1 MAWILLRN
9 YRRKILKKRVTLFA
23 PLSVTIANRETY
35 LLFLHMRRESLLKKY
50 IGILVLWVAMAAMAQ
65 ESVPDSL
72 APAGIVFNGVVQDS
86 SFAAGEKLNVEI
98 LESGEALQTTVGT
111 PFSIVLPEDTLWN
124 VCVTNSDTSGAEKEK
139 CYELIYTG
147 TERSFSQAL
156 GEAFVNDSAAPS
168 SADALPRPD
177 SLAAEVAQNDSASKE
192 SSPDST
198 KPAQEDVNVDDLLAG
213 GDNAKVTEL
222 KKVVVQLRRR
232 PKRKPGESVVSAKSI
247 KRMPSLA
254 EADVIK
260 SIQALPGV
268 VASSDFS
275 SKIYVRGG
283 AADQN
288 LFLFDNAVVYSPV
301 HFFGLFSTFLV
312 EGIDDVQFYKSGF
325 PAQYGN
331 RLSSVLKMDGRAGGQ
346 DTVDEWF
353 SKSSIKISTFAAQLH
368 TEGHQGPARWV
379 VAGRTTYIGYMLD
392 LMNALDIIELDLDYE
407 FTDVQGTFMYNFT
420 DDTRMKL
427 SFYVGKDR
435 LSFDPLYMDW
445 GNVAIPLGIYHR
457 FNGDWDYNATLAF
470 SEFYQTMKIGDLM
483 SIEMFLYTFAGKQ
496 WVNYRGVSNHT
507 FTVGYELEFDHER
520 YQEQMSTISVADVQE
535 PFHHVGYLQDAW
547 KFAPDYLLQY
557 GLRFNYQTAAEH
569 FGVEP
574 RASLTINIDD
584 DKTVELYGGYYLQ
597 YLNSIVYTDQETLNE
612 FYYPAT
618 TTTKGKHIEPASSW
632 LFAAEYSQRGIMDDY
647 DATVGVYYK
656 TQSNLNTFVSVL
668 DSNDETTSDDFVLA
682 DGFGTAE
689 GYSFGY
695 ELSLR
700 KDKGWW
706 FGGINW
712 SQSISVMKTDDG
724 TKPYFPSW
732 HQPYALKMDL
742 GINWRGPEDALTRHP
757 TQRDMY
763 VRSSVIMKYS
773 AGMPISEYKGYYMS
787 QDMGHQQYS
796 DEVVVLPGSRNGARQ
811 TDYFRIDVKAI
822 DIGRENKWNFSWT
835 IINLTDH
842 KNMFYTFYDTSKNP
856 PEKTEITQF
865 PFLPIMLSYEYYF

>member
-1 MAWILLRN
+1 MKFQICIIVLLAA
-9 YRRKILKKRVTLFA
+9 I
-23 PLSVTIANRETY
+23 
-35 LLFLHMRRESLLKKY
+35 
-50 IGILVLWVAMAAMAQ
+50 AAMAQ
-65 ESVPDSL
+65 ETASVSL
-72 APAGIVFNGVVQDS
+72 ALDTLAPKGIVFNGVVLDS
-86 SFAAGEKLNVEI
+86 SFAADEKLNVEI

-111 PFSIVLPEDTLWN
+111 PFSVVLPEDTLWN
-124 VCVTNSDTSGAEKEK
+124 VCVTNSDTAGAEKEK
-139 CYELIYTG
+139 CYELKYIG
-147 TERSFSQAL
+147 AERQFSQAL
-156 GEAFVNDSAAPS
+156 GEAFVDDASMDSVAPAGFQNDGSNAVS
-168 SADALPRPD
+168 H
-177 SLAAEVAQNDSASKE
+177 DSASVIAQDGHPGAQRRDPE
-192 SSPDST
+192 QSASDSSDCT
-198 KPAQEDVNVDDLLAG
+198 KEDVNVAALLAE
-213 GDNAKVTEL
+213 GDNSRVTEL

-247 KRMPSLA
+247 KRMPGLA

-353 SKSSIKISTFAAQLH
+353 SKSSIKISTFAAQVH
-368 TEGHQGPARWV
+368 TEGHQGPVRWIY
-379 VAGRTTYIGYMLD
+379 AGRTTYIGYVLDFCNYIGLLD
-392 LMNALDIIELDLDYE
+392 LSLDYE
-407 FTDVQGTFMYNFT
+407 FTDLQGTMMYDFSK
-420 DDTRMKL
+420 DTRFKF
-427 SFYVGKDR
+427 SYYIGKDR
-435 LSFDPLYMDW
+435 LTFDPLYMDW
-445 GNVAIPLGIYHR
+445 GNIAIPFGIYHR

-470 SEFYQTMKIGDLM
+470 SEFYQTMKIGELM
-483 SIEMFLYTFAGKQ
+483 SIEMYLYTFAGKQ
-496 WVNYRGVSNHT
+496 WLNYRGIPNHT
-507 FTVGYELEFDHER
+507 LTLGYELEYDYER
-520 YQEQMSTISVADVQE
+520 YQEAMASISIADIQK
-535 PFHHVGYLQDAW
+535 PFHHVAYVQDAW
-547 KFAPDYLLQY
+547 KLAPDYLLQY

-574 RASLTINIDD
+574 RASLTVNLDD
-584 DKTVELYGGYYLQ
+584 SKTLEFYGGYYLQ

-618 TTTKGKHIEPASSW
+618 TTTKGTHIDPASSW
-632 LFAAEYSQRGIMDDY
+632 LFAAEYSQRGILDDY

-656 TQSNLNTFVSVL
+656 TQNNLNTFVMQL
-668 DSNDETTSDDFVLA
+668 DSNEETTSSDFVMA
-682 DGFGTAE
+682 DYFGTAD
-689 GYSFGY
+689 GYSLGY

-712 SQSISVMKTDDG
+712 SQSISVMRTNDG
-724 TKPYFPSW
+724 TKPYYPSW
-732 HQPYALKMDL
+732 HQPYALKMDM
-742 GINWRGPEDALTRHP
+742 GINWSGGEDALRKHKKKG
-757 TQRDMY
+757 RY
-763 VRSSVIMKYS
+763 FRSSVIMKYS

-787 QDMGHQQYS
+787 QELGHQQYS
-796 DEVVVLPGSRNGARQ
+796 DEVVVLPGSRNAGRQ
-811 TDYFRIDVKAI
+811 SDYFRIDVKAI
-822 DIGRENKWNFSWT
+822 DVGREDSWNFSWT
-835 IINLTDH
+835 IINLTNH
-842 KNMFYTFYDTSKNP
+842 ENMFYTFYDTSKNP

-865 PFLPIMLSYEYYF
+865 PFLPIMLSFEMYF

>member
-1 MAWILLRN
+1 M
-9 YRRKILKKRVTLFA
+9 
-23 PLSVTIANRETY
+23 SQET
-35 LLFLHMRRESLLKKY
+35 
-50 IGILVLWVAMAAMAQ
+50 
-65 ESVPDSL
+65 VPDSL
-72 APAGIVFNGVVQDS
+72 APKGIVFNGIVQDS

-111 PFSIVLPEDTLWN
+111 PFSVVLPEDTLWN
-124 VCVTNSDTSGAEKEK
+124 ICVTNSDTSGAEKEK
-139 CYELIYTG
+139 CYELVYSG
-147 TERSFSQAL
+147 KERSFSQAL
-156 GEAFVNDSAAPS
+156 GEAFVNDSSNNLESGIQKSEPRHCEEQGDETVPNGCNDGSVDS
-168 SADALPRPD
+168 SVQ
-177 SLAAEVAQNDSASKE
+177 VAKNDSAK
-192 SSPDST
+192 DI
-198 KPAQEDVNVDDLLAG
+198 NVDDLLASG
-213 GDNAKVTEL
+213 GDNNKVTEL
-222 KKVVVQLRRR
+222 KKVVVQLRKR

-247 KRMPSLA
+247 KRMPGLA

-260 SIQALPGV
+260 SVQALPGV

-346 DTVDEWF
+346 DSVEEWF
-353 SKSSIKISTFAAQLH
+353 SKSSIKISTFAAQVH
-368 TEGHQGPARWV
+368 TEGHKGPARWV
-379 VAGRTTYIGYMLD
+379 LAGRTTYIGYMLD
-392 LMNALDIIELDLDYE
+392 LMNALDIIDLNLDYE
-407 FTDVQGTFMYNFT
+407 FTDLQGTFMYNVT
-420 DDTRMKL
+420 DDTRLKF

-445 GNVAIPLGIYHR
+445 GNNAIPINITHR
-457 FNGDWDYNATLAF
+457 INGDWEYNATLAF
-470 SEFYQTMKIGDLM
+470 SEFFQTMSISDLM
-483 SIEMFLYTFAGKQ
+483 SIEMYLYTFAGKQ
-496 WVNYRGVSNHT
+496 WLNYRGISNHT
-507 FTVGYELEFDHER
+507 FTFGYELEYDYER
-520 YQEQMSTISVADVQE
+520 YQEQMSTITVADVQK
-535 PFHHVGYLQDAW
+535 PFHHVGYVQDAW

-569 FGVEP
+569 VVVEP
-574 RASLTINIDD
+574 RASLTINMDENQ
-584 DKTVELYGGYYLQ
+584 TVELYGGYYLQ

-618 TTTKGKHIEPASSW
+618 TTTKGRRIKPASSW
-632 LFAAEYSQRGIMDDY
+632 LFAAEYSHRDLFEGY

-656 TQSNLNTFVSVL
+656 TQSNLNTFQAVL
-668 DSNDETTSDDFVLA
+668 DSNEETAADDFVVA

-706 FGGINW
+706 FGGVNW
-712 SQSISVMKTDDG
+712 SQSISVMKTNDG

-742 GINWRGPEDALTRHP
+742 GLNWRGPDDALSRHP
-757 TQRDMY
+757 TQKDMY
-763 VRSSVIMKYS
+763 MRSSVILKYS
-773 AGMPISEYKGYYMS
+773 AGMPISEYKGYYLS
-787 QDMGHQQYS
+787 EELGGQRYS
-796 DEVVVLPGSRNGARQ
+796 DEVVVLPGSRNADRQ
-811 TDYFRIDVKAI
+811 TDYFRVDVKAI
-822 DIGRENKWNFSWT
+822 DVGREGKWSFSWT

-842 KNMFYTFYDTSKNP
+842 ENMFYSFYDTRKNP

-865 PFLPIMLSYEYYF
+865 PFLPIMINYEYYF

>member
-1 MAWILLRN
+1 M
-9 YRRKILKKRVTLFA
+9 
-23 PLSVTIANRETY
+23 
-35 LLFLHMRRESLLKKY
+35 
-50 IGILVLWVAMAAMAQ
+50 
-65 ESVPDSL
+65 
-72 APAGIVFNGVVQDS
+72 
-86 SFAAGEKLNVEI
+86 EI

-111 PFSIVLPEDTLWN
+111 PFSVVLPEDTLWN
-124 VCVTNSDTSGAEKEK
+124 VCVTNSDTAGAEKEK
-139 CYELIYTG
+139 CYELVYTG
-147 TERSFSQAL
+147 NEGSFSQAL
-156 GEAFVNDSAAPS
+156 GEAFVNDSVSQGPEARGSKDSAA
-168 SADALPRPD
+168 ADQALRQAQGPD
-177 SLAAEVAQNDSASKE
+177 SAQAKKQDEPSAAESK
-192 SSPDST
+192 
-198 KPAQEDVNVDDLLAG
+198 KPAEDVDVDALLAG
-213 GDNAKVTEL
+213 GDNTKVTEL

-232 PKRKPGESVVSAKSI
+232 PKRKPGESVVTAKSI
-247 KRMPSLA
+247 KRMPGLA

-260 SIQALPGV
+260 SVQALPGV

-346 DTVDEWF
+346 DTVNEWL

-379 VAGRTTYIGYMLD
+379 IAGRTTYIGYMLD
-392 LMNALDIIELDLDYE
+392 LCNAIGILDLDLDYE
-407 FTDVQGTFMYNFT
+407 FTDLQGTFMYNFS
-420 DDTRMKL
+420 DDTWLKL

-445 GNVAIPLGIYHR
+445 GNIAVPLNFHHR
-457 FNGDWDYNATLAF
+457 INGNWDYNATLAY
-470 SEFYQTMKIGDLM
+470 SEFYQTLKISDLM
-483 SIEMFLYTFAGKQ
+483 SIEMYLYTFAGKQ
-496 WVNYRGVSNHT
+496 WLNYRGIANHT
-507 FTVGYELEFDHER
+507 ITFGYELEYDYER
-520 YQEQMSTISVADVQE
+520 YQEAIATISITDIQK
-535 PFHHVGYLQDAW
+535 PFHHVAYLQDAW

-574 RASLTINIDD
+574 RASFTVNVDET
-584 DKTVELYGGYYLQ
+584 KTVELYGGYYLQ

-618 TTTKGKHIEPASSW
+618 TTTKGKHIKPASSW
-632 LFAAEYSQRGIMDDY
+632 LFAAEYSQRGIFEDY

-656 TQSNLNTFVSVL
+656 TQDNLNTFQAVL
-668 DSNDETTSDDFVLA
+668 DSNEETASDDFVIA

-689 GYSFGY
+689 AYSFGY

-700 KDKGWW
+700 KDRGWV

-712 SQSISVMKTDDG
+712 SQSISVAKTHDG
-724 TKPYFPSW
+724 TKAYFPSW
-732 HQPYALKMDL
+732 HQPYALKMDA
-742 GINWRGPEDALTRHP
+742 GFNWKGDENSRRKHKKPGR
-757 TQRDMY
+757 Y
-763 VRSSVIMKYS
+763 FRSSVILKYS
-773 AGMPISEYKGYYMS
+773 AGMPISEYLGYYYPEEIGS
-787 QDMGHQQYS
+787 QQYS
-796 DEVVVLPGSRNGARQ
+796 DDITVLPGSRNAGRQ
-811 TDYFRIDVKAI
+811 TDYFRIDVKPI
-822 DIGRENKWNFSWT
+822 DIGKENKWNFSWT

-842 KNMFYTFYDTSKNP
+842 ENMFYTFYDTSKNP
-856 PEKTEITQF
+856 PKKTSIAQF

>member
-1 MAWILLRN
+1 MKFQICIIVLLAA
-9 YRRKILKKRVTLFA
+9 I
-23 PLSVTIANRETY
+23 
-35 LLFLHMRRESLLKKY
+35 
-50 IGILVLWVAMAAMAQ
+50 AAMAQ
-65 ESVPDSL
+65 ETASVSL
-72 APAGIVFNGVVQDS
+72 ALDTLAPKGIVFNGVVLDS
-86 SFAAGEKLNVEI
+86 SFAADEKLNVEI

-111 PFSIVLPEDTLWN
+111 PFSVVLPEDTLWN
-124 VCVTNSDTSGAEKEK
+124 VCVTNSDTAGAEKEK
-139 CYELIYTG
+139 CYELKYIG
-147 TERSFSQAL
+147 AERQFSQAL
-156 GEAFVNDSAAPS
+156 GEAFVDDASMDSVAPAGLQNDGSNAVS
-168 SADALPRPD
+168 H
-177 SLAAEVAQNDSASKE
+177 DSASVIAQDGHPGAQRRDPE
-192 SSPDST
+192 QSASDSSDCT
-198 KPAQEDVNVDDLLAG
+198 KEDVNVAALLAE
-213 GDNAKVTEL
+213 GDNSRVTEL

-247 KRMPSLA
+247 KRMPGLA

-353 SKSSIKISTFAAQLH
+353 SKSSIKISTFAAQVH
-368 TEGHQGPARWV
+368 TEGHQGPVRWIF
-379 VAGRTTYIGYMLD
+379 AGRTTYIGYVLDFCNYIGLLD
-392 LMNALDIIELDLDYE
+392 LSLDYE
-407 FTDVQGTFMYNFT
+407 FTDLQGTMMYDFSK
-420 DDTRMKL
+420 DTRFKF
-427 SFYVGKDR
+427 SYYIGKDR

-445 GNVAIPLGIYHR
+445 GNIAIPFGIYHR

-470 SEFYQTMKIGDLM
+470 SEFYQTMKIGELM
-483 SIEMFLYTFAGKQ
+483 SIEMYLYTFAGKQ
-496 WVNYRGVSNHT
+496 WLNYGGIPNHT
-507 FTVGYELEFDHER
+507 LTLGYELEYDYER
-520 YQEQMSTISVADVQE
+520 YQEAMASISIADIQK
-535 PFHHVGYLQDAW
+535 PFHHVAYVQDAW
-547 KFAPDYLLQY
+547 KLAPDYLLQY
-557 GLRFNYQTAAEH
+557 GLRFNYQTAAKH

-574 RASLTINIDD
+574 RASLTVNLDD
-584 DKTVELYGGYYLQ
+584 SKTLEFYGGYYLQ

-618 TTTKGKHIEPASSW
+618 TTTKGTHIDPASSW
-632 LFAAEYSQRGIMDDY
+632 LFAAEYSQRGILDDY

-656 TQSNLNTFVSVL
+656 TQNNLNTFVMQL
-668 DSNDETTSDDFVLA
+668 DSNEETTSSDFVMA
-682 DGFGTAE
+682 DYFGTAD
-689 GYSFGY
+689 GYSLGY

-712 SQSISVMKTDDG
+712 SQSISVMRTNDG
-724 TKPYFPSW
+724 SKPYYPSW
-732 HQPYALKMDL
+732 HQPYALKMDM
-742 GINWRGPEDALTRHP
+742 GINWSGGEDALRKHKKKG
-757 TQRDMY
+757 RY
-763 VRSSVIMKYS
+763 FRSSVIMKYS

-787 QDMGHQQYS
+787 QELGHQQYS
-796 DEVVVLPGSRNGARQ
+796 DEVVVLPGSRNAGRQ
-811 TDYFRIDVKAI
+811 SDYFRIDVKAI
-822 DIGRENKWNFSWT
+822 DVGREDSWNFSWT
-835 IINLTDH
+835 IINLTNH
-842 KNMFYTFYDTSKNP
+842 ENMFYTFYDTSKNP

-865 PFLPIMLSYEYYF
+865 PFLPIMLSFEMYF

>member
-1 MAWILLRN
+1 MLLA
-9 YRRKILKKRVTLFA
+9 I
-23 PLSVTIANRETY
+23 LSV
-35 LLFLHMRRESLLKKY
+35 
-50 IGILVLWVAMAAMAQ
+50 AAVAQ
-65 ESVPDSL
+65 EPVPDSL
-72 APAGIVFNGVVQDS
+72 APQGIIFNGIVQDS

-111 PFSIVLPEDTLWN
+111 PFSVVLPEDTLWN
-124 VCVTNSDTSGAEKEK
+124 VCVTNSDTAGAEKEK
-139 CYELIYTG
+139 CYELKYIG
-147 TERSFSQAL
+147 AERSFSQAL
-156 GEAFVNDSAAPS
+156 GEAFVQDERRETKDERDSTEEGESLPLAAAADTASATPSSGGGDAPQRPDTVAQDSAKQDVDV
-168 SADALPRPD
+168 DA
-177 SLAAEVAQNDSASKE
+177 
-192 SSPDST
+192 
-198 KPAQEDVNVDDLLAG
+198 LLAG

-368 TEGHQGPARWV
+368 TEGHKGPARWV
-379 VAGRTTYIGYMLD
+379 LAGRTTYIGYMLD
-392 LMNALDIIELDLDYE
+392 LMNALDIIDLALDYE
-407 FTDVQGTFMYNFT
+407 FTDLQGTFMYNFT

-445 GNVAIPLGIYHR
+445 GNIAIPLGIYHR
-457 FNGDWDYNATLAF
+457 INGDWDYNATLAF
-470 SEFYQTMKIGDLM
+470 SEFYQTMSISDLM

-496 WVNYRGVSNHT
+496 WVNYRGVPNHT
-507 FTVGYELEFDHER
+507 FTLGYELEYDYER
-520 YQEQMSTISVADVQE
+520 YREQMSTISVVDIQK

-574 RASLTINIDD
+574 RASLTVNIDD
-584 DKTVELYGGYYLQ
+584 DKTVEFYGGYYLQ

-618 TTTKGKHIEPASSW
+618 TTTKGKHIKPASSW
-632 LFAAEYSQRGIMDDY
+632 LFAAEYSQRGIFDDY

-656 TQSNLNTFVSVL
+656 TQSNLNTFVAVL
-668 DSNDETTSDDFVLA
+668 DSNDETTSDDFVVA

-742 GINWRGPEDALTRHP
+742 GINWRGKEDALSVHP
-757 TQRDMY
+757 TQKDMY

-773 AGMPISEYKGYYMS
+773 AGMPISEYKGYYVS
-787 QDMGHQQYS
+787 QDLGHQQYT
-796 DEVVVLPGSRNGARQ
+796 DETIVLPGSRNAARQ
-811 TDYFRIDVKAI
+811 SDYFRVDVKAI
-822 DIGRENKWNFSWT
+822 DIGRENKWSFSWT

-865 PFLPIMLSYEYYF
+865 PFLPIMLNYEYYF

>member
-1 MAWILLRN
+1 
-9 YRRKILKKRVTLFA
+9 
-23 PLSVTIANRETY
+23 
-35 LLFLHMRRESLLKKY
+35 MRFLLKVY
-50 IGILVLWVAMAAMAQ
+50 LFIALIAALAVASFAQ
-65 ESVPDSL
+65 ETAPDSL
-72 APAGIVFNGVVQDS
+72 ASDSLAPKGILFNGVVLDS
-86 SFAAGEKLNVEI
+86 SFADGEKLNVEI

-111 PFSIVLPEDTLWN
+111 PFSVVLPEDTLWN
-124 VCVTNSDTSGAEKEK
+124 ICVTNSDTAGAEKEK
-139 CYELIYTG
+139 CYELKYIG
-147 TERSFSQAL
+147 AERQFSQAL
-156 GEAFVNDSAAPS
+156 GEAFVDDASMDSVAPAGLQNDGSNAVS
-168 SADALPRPD
+168 H
-177 SLAAEVAQNDSASKE
+177 DSASVIAQDGHPGAQRRDPE
-192 SSPDST
+192 QSASDSSDST
-198 KPAQEDVNVDDLLAG
+198 KEDVNVDALLAA
-213 GDNAKVTEL
+213 GDNSRVTEL

-247 KRMPSLA
+247 KRMPGLA

-353 SKSSIKISTFAAQLH
+353 SKSSIKISTFAAQVH
-368 TEGHQGPARWV
+368 TEGHQGPVRWIF
-379 VAGRTTYIGYMLD
+379 AGRTTYIGYVLDFCNYIGLLD
-392 LMNALDIIELDLDYE
+392 LSLDYE
-407 FTDVQGTFMYNFT
+407 FTDLQGTMMYDFSK
-420 DDTRMKL
+420 DTRFKF
-427 SFYVGKDR
+427 SYYIGKDR

-445 GNVAIPLGIYHR
+445 GNIAIPLGIYHH

-470 SEFYQTMKIGDLM
+470 SEFYQTMKIGELM
-483 SIEMFLYTFAGKQ
+483 SIEMYLYTFAGKQ
-496 WVNYRGVSNHT
+496 WLNYRGIPNHT
-507 FTVGYELEFDHER
+507 LTLGYELEYDYER
-520 YQEQMSTISVADVQE
+520 YQEAMASISIADIQK
-535 PFHHVGYLQDAW
+535 PFHHVAYVQDAW
-547 KFAPDYLLQY
+547 KLAPDYLLQY

-574 RASLTINIDD
+574 RASLTVNLDD
-584 DKTVELYGGYYLQ
+584 SKTLEFYGGYYLQ

-618 TTTKGKHIEPASSW
+618 TTTKGTHVDPASSW
-632 LFAAEYSQRGIMDDY
+632 LFAAEYSQRGILDDY

-656 TQSNLNTFVSVL
+656 TQNNLNTFVMQL
-668 DSNDETTSDDFVLA
+668 DSNEETTSSDFVMA
-682 DGFGTAE
+682 DHFGTAD
-689 GYSFGY
+689 GYSLGY

-712 SQSISVMKTDDG
+712 SQSISVMRTNDG
-724 TKPYFPSW
+724 TKPYYPSW
-732 HQPYALKMDL
+732 HQPYALKMDM
-742 GINWRGPEDALTRHP
+742 GINWSGGEDALRKHKKKG
-757 TQRDMY
+757 RY
-763 VRSSVIMKYS
+763 FRSSVIMKYS

-787 QDMGHQQYS
+787 QELGHQQYS
-796 DEVVVLPGSRNGARQ
+796 DEVVVLPGSRNAGRQ
-811 TDYFRIDVKAI
+811 SDYFRIDVKAI
-822 DIGRENKWNFSWT
+822 DVGREDSWNFSWT

-842 KNMFYTFYDTSKNP
+842 ENMFYTFYDTSKNP

-865 PFLPIMLSYEYYF
+865 PFLPIMLSFEMYF

>member
-1 MAWILLRN
+1 MLC
-9 YRRKILKKRVTLFA
+9 
-23 PLSVTIANRETY
+23 
-35 LLFLHMRRESLLKKY
+35 
-50 IGILVLWVAMAAMAQ
+50 VAAVAQ
-65 ESVPDSL
+65 EPVPDSL
-72 APAGIVFNGVVQDS
+72 APQGITFNGIVQDS

-124 VCVTNSDTSGAEKEK
+124 VCVTNSDTAGAEKEK
-139 CYELIYTG
+139 CYELKYIG
-147 TERSFSQAL
+147 AERSFSQAL
-156 GEAFVNDSAAPS
+156 GEAFVNDSVAPS
-168 SADALPRPD
+168 SADSLQRPD
-177 SLAAEVAQNDSASKE
+177 SLAVEVAQKDSTAKESAPDSA
-192 SSPDST
+192 

-346 DTVDEWF
+346 DTVEEWF
-353 SKSSIKISTFAAQLH
+353 SKSSAKISTFAAQLH
-368 TEGHQGPARWV
+368 TEGHKGPARWV
-379 VAGRTTYIGYMLD
+379 VAARTTYIGYMLD
-392 LMNALDIIELDLDYE
+392 LMNWLGIVDLDLDYE
-407 FTDVQGTFMYNFT
+407 FTDIQGTFMYNFT

-427 SFYVGKDR
+427 SFYIGKDR

-445 GNVAIPLGIYHR
+445 GNIAIPLGIYHR
-457 FNGDWDYNATLAF
+457 FNGDWDYNATFAF
-470 SEFYQTMKIGDLM
+470 SEFYQTMKIGELM

-496 WVNYRGVSNHT
+496 WINYRGVPNHT
-507 FTVGYELEFDHER
+507 FTAGYELEYDYER
-520 YQEQMSTISVADVQE
+520 YREQMSTVSVVDIQK

-547 KFAPDYLLQY
+547 KISPDYLLQY

-584 DKTVELYGGYYLQ
+584 DRTLEFYGGYYLQ

-618 TTTKGKHIEPASSW
+618 TTTKGKHIDPASSW
-632 LFAAEYSQRGIMDDY
+632 LLAAEYSQRGIFDDY

-656 TQSNLNTFVSVL
+656 TQNNLNTFVAVL
-668 DSNDETTSDDFVLA
+668 DSNEETTSDDFVVA

-700 KDKGWW
+700 KDRGWW

-742 GINWRGPEDALTRHP
+742 GVNWKGGDDARRKHKVP
-757 TQRDMY
+757 GRY
-763 VRSSVIMKYS
+763 FRSSLIMKYS

-787 QDMGHQQYS
+787 QDMGHQKYS
-796 DEVVVLPGSRNGARQ
+796 DETVVLPGSRNAARQ
-811 TDYFRIDVKAI
+811 TDYFRIDVKPI
-822 DIGRENKWNFSWT
+822 DIGREGKWNFSWT

-842 KNMFYTFYDTSKNP
+842 ENMFYTFYDTSKNP

-865 PFLPIMLSYEYYF
+865 PFLPVMINFEYYF

>member
-1 MAWILLRN
+1 M
-9 YRRKILKKRVTLFA
+9 
-23 PLSVTIANRETY
+23 
-35 LLFLHMRRESLLKKY
+35 
-50 IGILVLWVAMAAMAQ
+50 
-65 ESVPDSL
+65 
-72 APAGIVFNGVVQDS
+72 
-86 SFAAGEKLNVEI
+86 
-98 LESGEALQTTVGT
+98 
-111 PFSIVLPEDTLWN
+111 
-124 VCVTNSDTSGAEKEK
+124 
-139 CYELIYTG
+139 
-147 TERSFSQAL
+147 
-156 GEAFVNDSAAPS
+156 
-168 SADALPRPD
+168 
-177 SLAAEVAQNDSASKE
+177 
-192 SSPDST
+192 
-198 KPAQEDVNVDDLLAG
+198 
-213 GDNAKVTEL
+213 
-222 KKVVVQLRRR
+222 VVQLRRR
-232 PKRKPGESVVSAKSI
+232 PKRSPGESVVSAKSI

-312 EGIDDVQFYKSGF
+312 EGIDDVKFYKSGF

-392 LMNALDIIELDLDYE
+392 FCRFIGLLDLDLDYE
-407 FTDVQGTFMYNFT
+407 FTDLQGTFVYNFT
-420 DDTRMKL
+420 DDTRMKF

-445 GNVAIPLGIYHR
+445 GNVAVPINFYHR
-457 FNGDWDYNATLAF
+457 FNGDWDYNATLAY

-483 SIEMFLYTFAGKQ
+483 SIEMYLYSFAGKQ
-496 WVNYRGVSNHT
+496 WVNYRGIDNHT
-507 FTVGYELEFDHER
+507 ITFGYEVEYYYER
-520 YQEQMSTISVADVQE
+520 YQEKLSTMTIADIQK

-547 KFAPDYLLQY
+547 KLTPDLLLQY

-574 RASLTINIDD
+574 RTSLTINLDRT
-584 DKTVELYGGYYLQ
+584 KTLELYGGYYLQ
-597 YLNSIVYTDQETLNE
+597 YLNSIIYTDQETLNE

-618 TTTKGKHIEPASSW
+618 TTTKGTHIKPASSW
-632 LFAAEYSQRGIMDDY
+632 LAAIEYTQREIFDDY

-656 TQSNLNTFVSVL
+656 TQNNLNTFVTQM
-668 DSNDETTSDDFVLA
+668 DSTDEEESDEFVIA
-682 DGFGTAE
+682 DYFGTAE
-689 GYSFGY
+689 AYSFGY

-700 KDKGWW
+700 KDKGWL

-712 SQSISVMKTDDG
+712 SQSISVMRSNDG
-724 TKPYFPSW
+724 TKAYFPSW
-732 HQPYALKMDL
+732 HQPYAVKMDL
-742 GINWRGPEDALTRHP
+742 GINWKGDEDALWKHKVKGR
-757 TQRDMY
+757 Y
-763 VRSSVIMKYS
+763 FRSSVMLKYS
-773 AGMPISEYKGYYMS
+773 AGMPISEYKGYYY
-787 QDMGHQQYS
+787 GEELGNQQY
-796 DEVVVLPGSRNGARQ
+796 DDDIVVLPGSRNAGRQ
-811 TDYFRIDVKAI
+811 TDYFRVDVKLI
-822 DIGRENKWNFSWT
+822 DIGREDKWNFSWT

-842 KNMFYTFYDTSKNP
+842 ENMFYTFYDTSKNP
-856 PEKTEITQF
+856 PEKTSITQF

>member
-1 MAWILLRN
+1 ML
-9 YRRKILKKRVTLFA
+9 KIYT
-23 PLSVTIANRETY
+23 
-35 LLFLHMRRESLLKKY
+35 
-50 IGILVLWVAMAAMAQ
+50 
-65 ESVPDSL
+65 
-72 APAGIVFNGVVQDS
+72 GIVFLLAAGAALAQGPAAGSEGVAADSAQVQGVIFNGVVQDS
-86 SFAAGEKLNVEI
+86 AFAAGEKLNVEI

-111 PFSIVLPEDTLWN
+111 PFTIVLPEDTLWN
-124 VCVTNSDTSGAEKEK
+124 VCVTNSDTAGAEKER
-139 CYELIYTG
+139 CYELVYTG
-147 TERSFSQAL
+147 TERSFSQVL
-156 GEAFVNDSAAPS
+156 GDAFAEPDSSNKGEGESIPLASAADSASATPS
-168 SADALPRPD
+168 SGDTPQRPD
-177 SLAAEVAQNDSASKE
+177 SSGTNTAPEK
-192 SSPDST
+192 
-198 KPAQEDVNVDDLLAG
+198 DVDVDALLAG
-213 GDNAKVTEL
+213 GSNEKVTEL
-222 KKVVVQLRRR
+222 KKVVVQLRKR

-247 KRMPSLA
+247 KRMPGLA

-346 DTVDEWF
+346 DTVEEWF
-353 SKSSIKISTFAAQLH
+353 SKSSIKVSTFAAQLH
-368 TEGHQGPARWV
+368 TEGHKGPARWV

-392 LMNALDIIELDLDYE
+392 LFNAIGLLDLALDYE
-407 FTDVQGTFMYNFT
+407 FTDLQGTFMYNFT
-420 DDTRMKL
+420 EDTRFKF

-445 GNVAIPLGIYHR
+445 GNVAIPVNITHR
-457 FNGDWDYNATLAF
+457 INGDWDYNATLAY
-470 SEFYQTMKIGDLM
+470 SKFYQTMEVGDLM

-496 WVNYRGVSNHT
+496 WVNYRGIDNHT
-507 FTVGYELEFDHER
+507 FTAGYELEYDYER
-520 YQEQMSTISVADVQE
+520 YQEQMSSMKIADIQKA
-535 PFHHVGYLQDAW
+535 FHHVAYVQDAW
-547 KFAPDYLLQY
+547 KATPDLLLQY
-557 GLRFNYQTAAEH
+557 GMRFNYQTAAEH

-574 RASLTINIDD
+574 RASLTLNIDD
-584 DKTVELYGGYYLQ
+584 TKSVEIYGGYYLQ

-618 TTTKGKHIEPASSW
+618 TTTKGRHIKPASSW
-632 LFAAEYSQRGIMDDY
+632 LLAAEYSHRELFEGY

-656 TQSNLNTFVSVL
+656 TQNNLNTFQAVL
-668 DSNDETTSDDFVLA
+668 DSNEETASKDFVVA

-700 KDKGWW
+700 KNKGWW

-712 SQSISVMKTDDG
+712 SQGISVLKTNDG

-732 HQPYALKMDL
+732 HQPYALKLDL
-742 GINWRGPEDALTRHP
+742 GINWKGDEDALWKHEVKGR
-757 TQRDMY
+757 Y
-763 VRSSVIMKYS
+763 VRSSLALKYS
-773 AGMPISEYKGYYMS
+773 AGMPISEYKGYYYP
-787 QDMGHQQYS
+787 QELGNQEYTDKIT
-796 DEVVVLPGSRNGARQ
+796 VVPGSRNAGRQ
-811 TDYFRIDVKAI
+811 TDYFRIDVKAL
-822 DIGRENKWNFSWT
+822 DIGREGKWNFSWT

-842 KNMFYTFYDTSKNP
+842 ENMFYTFYDTSKNP
-856 PEKTEITQF
+856 PEKTSISQF
-865 PFLPIMLSYEYYF
+865 PYLPIMLNYEYYF

>member
-1 MAWILLRN
+1 M
-9 YRRKILKKRVTLFA
+9 
-23 PLSVTIANRETY
+23 LSV
-35 LLFLHMRRESLLKKY
+35 
-50 IGILVLWVAMAAMAQ
+50 AAVAQ
-65 ESVPDSL
+65 EPVPDSL
-72 APAGIVFNGVVQDS
+72 APQGITFNGIVQDS
-86 SFAAGEKLNVEI
+86 SFAPGEKLNVEI

-111 PFSIVLPEDTLWN
+111 PFSVVLPEDTLWN
-124 VCVTNSDTSGAEKEK
+124 VCVTNSDTAGAEKEK
-139 CYELIYTG
+139 CYELKYIG
-147 TERSFSQAL
+147 AERSFSQSL
-156 GEAFVNDSAAPS
+156 GEAFAEPDSTEGAAPQDSAVAARDS
-168 SADALPRPD
+168 AGADAPQRPD
-177 SLAAEVAQNDSASKE
+177 TLAQDSAS
-192 SSPDST
+192 
-198 KPAQEDVNVDDLLAG
+198 QDVDVDALLAG

-379 VAGRTTYIGYMLD
+379 LAGRTTYIGYMLD
-392 LMNALDIIELDLDYE
+392 LMNALDIIDLALDYE
-407 FTDVQGTFMYNFT
+407 FTDLQGTFMYNFT

-445 GNVAIPLGIYHR
+445 GNIAIPLGIYHR
-457 FNGDWDYNATLAF
+457 INGDWDYNATLAF

-496 WVNYRGVSNHT
+496 WVNYRGVPNHT
-507 FTVGYELEFDHER
+507 FTLGYELEYDYER
-520 YQEQMSTISVADVQE
+520 YREQMSTISVVDIQE

-574 RASLTINIDD
+574 RASLTVNIDD
-584 DKTVELYGGYYLQ
+584 DKTVEFYGGYYLQ

-618 TTTKGKHIEPASSW
+618 TTTKGKHIKPASSW
-632 LFAAEYSQRGIMDDY
+632 LFAAEYSQRGIFDDY

-656 TQSNLNTFVSVL
+656 TQSNLNTFVAVL
-668 DSNDETTSDDFVLA
+668 DSNDETTSDDFVVA

-742 GINWRGPEDALTRHP
+742 GINWRGKEDALSVHP
-757 TQRDMY
+757 TQKDMY

-773 AGMPISEYKGYYMS
+773 AGMPISEYKGYYVS
-787 QDMGHQQYS
+787 QDLGHQQYT
-796 DEVVVLPGSRNGARQ
+796 DETIVLPGSRNAARQ
-811 TDYFRIDVKAI
+811 SDYFRVDVKAI
-822 DIGRENKWNFSWT
+822 DIGRENKWSFSWT

-865 PFLPIMLSYEYYF
+865 PFLPIMLNYEYYF

>member
-1 MAWILLRN
+1 MKFQICIIVLLAA
-9 YRRKILKKRVTLFA
+9 I
-23 PLSVTIANRETY
+23 
-35 LLFLHMRRESLLKKY
+35 
-50 IGILVLWVAMAAMAQ
+50 AAMAQ
-65 ESVPDSL
+65 ETASVSL
-72 APAGIVFNGVVQDS
+72 ALDTLAPKGIVFNGVVLDS
-86 SFAAGEKLNVEI
+86 SFAADEKLNVEI

-111 PFSIVLPEDTLWN
+111 PFSVVLPEDTLWN
-124 VCVTNSDTSGAEKEK
+124 VCVTNSDTAGAEKEK
-139 CYELIYTG
+139 CYELKYIG
-147 TERSFSQAL
+147 AERQFSQAL
-156 GEAFVNDSAAPS
+156 GEAFVDDASMDSVAPAGLQNDGSNAVS
-168 SADALPRPD
+168 H
-177 SLAAEVAQNDSASKE
+177 DSASVIAQDGHPGAQRRDPE
-192 SSPDST
+192 QSASDSSDCT
-198 KPAQEDVNVDDLLAG
+198 KEDVNVAALLAE
-213 GDNAKVTEL
+213 GDNSRVTEL
-222 KKVVVQLRRR
+222 KKVVVLLRRR

-247 KRMPSLA
+247 KRMPGLA

-353 SKSSIKISTFAAQLH
+353 SKSSIKISTFAAQVH
-368 TEGHQGPARWV
+368 TEGHQGPVRWIY
-379 VAGRTTYIGYMLD
+379 AGRTTYIGYVLDFCNYIGLLD
-392 LMNALDIIELDLDYE
+392 LSLDYE
-407 FTDVQGTFMYNFT
+407 FTDLQAAMMYDFSK
-420 DDTRMKL
+420 DTRFKF
-427 SFYVGKDR
+427 SYYIGKDR

-445 GNVAIPLGIYHR
+445 GNIAIPFGIYHR

-470 SEFYQTMKIGDLM
+470 SEFYQTMKIGELM
-483 SIEMFLYTFAGKQ
+483 SIEMYLYTFAGKQ
-496 WVNYRGVSNHT
+496 WLNYGGIPNHT
-507 FTVGYELEFDHER
+507 LTLGYELEYDYER
-520 YQEQMSTISVADVQE
+520 YQEAMASISIADIQK
-535 PFHHVGYLQDAW
+535 PFHHVAYVQDAW
-547 KFAPDYLLQY
+547 KLAPDYLLQY

-574 RASLTINIDD
+574 RASLTVNLDD
-584 DKTVELYGGYYLQ
+584 SKTLEFYGGYYLQ

-618 TTTKGKHIEPASSW
+618 TTTKGTHIDPASSW
-632 LFAAEYSQRGIMDDY
+632 LFAAEYSQRGILDDY

-656 TQSNLNTFVSVL
+656 TQNNLNTFVMQL
-668 DSNDETTSDDFVLA
+668 DSNEETTSSDFVMA
-682 DGFGTAE
+682 DYFGTAD
-689 GYSFGY
+689 GYSLGY

-712 SQSISVMKTDDG
+712 SQSISVMRTNDG
-724 TKPYFPSW
+724 SKPYYPSW
-732 HQPYALKMDL
+732 HQPYALKMDM
-742 GINWRGPEDALTRHP
+742 GINWSGGEDALRKHKKKG
-757 TQRDMY
+757 RY
-763 VRSSVIMKYS
+763 FRSSVIMKYS

-787 QDMGHQQYS
+787 QELGHQQYS
-796 DEVVVLPGSRNGARQ
+796 DEVVVLPGSRNAGRQ
-811 TDYFRIDVKAI
+811 SDYFRIDVKAI
-822 DIGRENKWNFSWT
+822 DVGREDSWNFSWT
-835 IINLTDH
+835 IINLTNH
-842 KNMFYTFYDTSKNP
+842 ENMFYTFYDTSKIP

-865 PFLPIMLSYEYYF
+865 PFLPIMLSFEMYF

>member
-1 MAWILLRN
+1 
-9 YRRKILKKRVTLFA
+9 
-23 PLSVTIANRETY
+23 
-35 LLFLHMRRESLLKKY
+35 MRFLLKVY
-50 IGILVLWVAMAAMAQ
+50 LFIALIAALAVASFAQ
-65 ESVPDSL
+65 ETAPDSL
-72 APAGIVFNGVVQDS
+72 ASDSLAPKGIVFNGVVLDS
-86 SFAAGEKLNVEI
+86 SFAEGEKLNVEI

-124 VCVTNSDTSGAEKEK
+124 ICVTNSDTAGAEKEK
-139 CYELIYTG
+139 CYELKYIG
-147 TERSFSQAL
+147 AERQFSQAL
-156 GEAFVNDSAAPS
+156 GEAFVDDASMDSVAPAGLQNDASNAVS
-168 SADALPRPD
+168 H
-177 SLAAEVAQNDSASKE
+177 DSASVIAQDGHPGAQRRDPE
-192 SSPDST
+192 QSASDSSDST
-198 KPAQEDVNVDDLLAG
+198 KEDVNVEALLAA
-213 GDNAKVTEL
+213 GDNSRVTEL

-247 KRMPSLA
+247 KRMPGLA

-288 LFLFDNAVVYSPV
+288 LFLFNNAVVYSPV

-353 SKSSIKISTFAAQLH
+353 SKSSIKISTFAAQVH
-368 TEGHQGPARWV
+368 TEGHQGPVRWIF
-379 VAGRTTYIGYMLD
+379 AGRTTYIGYVLDFCNYIGLLD
-392 LMNALDIIELDLDYE
+392 LSLDYE
-407 FTDVQGTFMYNFT
+407 FTDLQGTMMYDFSK
-420 DDTRMKL
+420 DTRFKF
-427 SFYVGKDR
+427 SYYIGKDR

-445 GNVAIPLGIYHR
+445 GNIAIPFGIYHR

-470 SEFYQTMKIGDLM
+470 SEFYQTMKIGELM
-483 SIEMFLYTFAGKQ
+483 SIEMYLYTFAGKQ
-496 WVNYRGVSNHT
+496 WLNYRGIPNHT
-507 FTVGYELEFDHER
+507 LTLGYELEFDYER
-520 YQEQMSTISVADVQE
+520 YQEAMASISIADIQK
-535 PFHHVGYLQDAW
+535 PFHHVAYVQDAW
-547 KFAPDYLLQY
+547 KLAPDYLLQY

-574 RASLTINIDD
+574 RASLTVNLDD
-584 DKTVELYGGYYLQ
+584 SKTLEFYGGYYLQ

-618 TTTKGKHIEPASSW
+618 TTTKGTHIDPASSW
-632 LFAAEYSQRGIMDDY
+632 LFAAEYSQRGILDDY

-656 TQSNLNTFVSVL
+656 TQNNLNTFVMQL
-668 DSNDETTSDDFVLA
+668 DSNEETTSSDFVMA
-682 DGFGTAE
+682 DHFGTAD
-689 GYSFGY
+689 GYSLGY

-712 SQSISVMKTDDG
+712 SQSISVMRTNDG
-724 TKPYFPSW
+724 TKPYYPSW
-732 HQPYALKMDL
+732 HQPYALKMDM
-742 GINWRGPEDALTRHP
+742 GINWSGGEDALRKHKKKG
-757 TQRDMY
+757 RY
-763 VRSSVIMKYS
+763 FRSSVIMKYS

-787 QDMGHQQYS
+787 QELGHQQYS
-796 DEVVVLPGSRNGARQ
+796 DEVVVLPGSRNAGRQ
-811 TDYFRIDVKAI
+811 SDYFRIDVKAI
-822 DIGRENKWNFSWT
+822 DVGREDSWNFSWT

-865 PFLPIMLSYEYYF
+865 PFLPIMLSFEMYF

>member
-1 MAWILLRN
+1 ML
-9 YRRKILKKRVTLFA
+9 KIYT
-23 PLSVTIANRETY
+23 
-35 LLFLHMRRESLLKKY
+35 
-50 IGILVLWVAMAAMAQ
+50 
-65 ESVPDSL
+65 
-72 APAGIVFNGVVQDS
+72 GIVFLLAAGAALAQGPAAGSEGVAADSAQVQGVIFNGVVQDS
-86 SFAAGEKLNVEI
+86 AFAAGEKLNVEI

-111 PFSIVLPEDTLWN
+111 PFTIVLPEDTLWN
-124 VCVTNSDTSGAEKEK
+124 VCVTNSDTAGAEKER
-139 CYELIYTG
+139 CYELVYTG
-147 TERSFSQAL
+147 TERSFSQVL
-156 GEAFVNDSAAPS
+156 GDAFAEPDSSNKGEGESIPLASAADSASATPS
-168 SADALPRPD
+168 SGDTPQRPD
-177 SLAAEVAQNDSASKE
+177 SSGTNTAPEK
-192 SSPDST
+192 
-198 KPAQEDVNVDDLLAG
+198 DVDVDALLAG
-213 GDNAKVTEL
+213 GSNEKVTEL
-222 KKVVVQLRRR
+222 KKVVVQLRKR

-247 KRMPSLA
+247 KRMPGLA

-346 DTVDEWF
+346 DTVEEWF
-353 SKSSIKISTFAAQLH
+353 SKSSIKVSTFAAQLH
-368 TEGHQGPARWV
+368 TEGHKGPARWV

-392 LMNALDIIELDLDYE
+392 LFNAIGLLDLALDYE
-407 FTDVQGTFMYNFT
+407 FTDLQGTFMYNFT
-420 DDTRMKL
+420 EDTRFKF

-445 GNVAIPLGIYHR
+445 GNVAIPVNITHR
-457 FNGDWDYNATLAF
+457 INGDWDYNATLAYSKF
-470 SEFYQTMKIGDLM
+470 SQTMEVGDLM

-496 WVNYRGVSNHT
+496 WVNYRGIDNHT
-507 FTVGYELEFDHER
+507 FTAGYELEYDYER
-520 YQEQMSTISVADVQE
+520 YQEQMSSMKIADIQKA
-535 PFHHVGYLQDAW
+535 FHHVAYVQDAW
-547 KFAPDYLLQY
+547 KATPDLLLQY
-557 GLRFNYQTAAEH
+557 GMRFNYQTAAEH

-574 RASLTINIDD
+574 RLSFTLNIDD
-584 DKTVELYGGYYLQ
+584 TKSVEIYGGYYLQ

-618 TTTKGKHIEPASSW
+618 TTTKGRHIKPASSW
-632 LFAAEYSQRGIMDDY
+632 LLAAEYSHRELFEGY

-656 TQSNLNTFVSVL
+656 TQNNLNTFQAVL
-668 DSNDETTSDDFVLA
+668 DSNEETASKDFVVA

-700 KDKGWW
+700 KNKGWW

-712 SQSISVMKTDDG
+712 SQGISVLKTNDG

-732 HQPYALKMDL
+732 HQPYALKLDL
-742 GINWRGPEDALTRHP
+742 GINWKGDEDALWKHEVKGR
-757 TQRDMY
+757 Y
-763 VRSSVIMKYS
+763 VRSSLALKYS
-773 AGMPISEYKGYYMS
+773 AGMPISEYKGYYYP
-787 QDMGHQQYS
+787 QELGNQEYTDKIT
-796 DEVVVLPGSRNGARQ
+796 VLPGSRNAGRQ
-811 TDYFRIDVKAI
+811 TDYFRIDVKAL
-822 DIGRENKWNFSWT
+822 DIGREGKWNFSWT

-842 KNMFYTFYDTSKNP
+842 ENMFYTFYDTSKNP
-856 PEKTEITQF
+856 PEKTSISQF
-865 PFLPIMLSYEYYF
+865 PYLPIMLNYEYYF

>member
-1 MAWILLRN
+1 MLKVWSYIVFLLS
-9 YRRKILKKRVTLFA
+9 LAASLAFA
-23 PLSVTIANRETY
+23 QGAEGS
-35 LLFLHMRRESLLKKY
+35 
-50 IGILVLWVAMAAMAQ
+50 AQ
-65 ESVPDSL
+65 SVPGSTTADS
-72 APAGIVFNGVVQDS
+72 AKVAGIVFNGVVQDS

-111 PFSIVLPEDTLWN
+111 PFSVVLPEDTLWN
-124 VCVTNSDTSGAEKEK
+124 VCVTNSDTAGAEKEK
-139 CYELIYTG
+139 CYELKYVG
-147 TERSFSQAL
+147 AERAFFQVL
-156 GEAFVNDSAAPS
+156 GEAFVQDDGVSGGVSAGVILSPETESGINSAQAKSKDPGLDSLPSVENDAGKQ
-168 SADALPRPD
+168 RPD
-177 SLAAEVAQNDSASKE
+177 SG
-192 SSPDST
+192 
-198 KPAQEDVNVDDLLAG
+198 DVNVDELLAG
-213 GDNAKVTEL
+213 GGNAKVTEL

-232 PKRKPGESVVSAKSI
+232 PKRSPGESVVSAKSI

-312 EGIDDVQFYKSGF
+312 EGIDDVKFYKSGF

-392 LMNALDIIELDLDYE
+392 LCRAIGILDLDLDYE
-407 FTDVQGTFMYNFT
+407 FTDLQGTFVYNFT
-420 DDTRMKL
+420 NDTRMKF

-445 GNVAIPLGIYHR
+445 GNVAVPINFYHR
-457 FNGDWDYNATLAF
+457 FNGNWDYNATFAF
-470 SEFYQTMKIGDLM
+470 SEFYQTMKISDLM
-483 SIEMFLYTFAGKQ
+483 SIEMYLYTFAGKQ
-496 WVNYRGVSNHT
+496 WVNYRGISNHT
-507 FTVGYELEFDHER
+507 LTIGYELEYDYER
-520 YQEQMSTISVADVQE
+520 YQEQMSTIKIADIQE

-547 KFAPDYLLQY
+547 KMTPDLLLQY
-557 GLRFNYQTAAEH
+557 GMRFNYQTAAEH

-574 RASLTINIDD
+574 RASLTINLDNT
-584 DKTVELYGGYYLQ
+584 KSLELYGGYYLQ

-618 TTTKGKHIEPASSW
+618 TTTKGRHIDPASSW
-632 LFAAEYSQRGIMDDY
+632 LFAAEYSHRNLFEGY

-656 TQSNLNTFVSVL
+656 TQSDLNTFVAVL
-668 DSNDETTSDDFVLA
+668 DSNEETTSDDFVIA
-682 DGFGTAE
+682 DGFGTASA
-689 GYSFGY
+689 YSFGY

-700 KDKGWW
+700 KDEGWW

-712 SQSISVMKTDDG
+712 SQGISVMRTDDG
-724 TKPYFPSW
+724 TKPYYPSW
-732 HQPYALKMDL
+732 HQPYALKLDA
-742 GINWRGPEDALTRHP
+742 GINWKGGEDALWKHKVKGR
-757 TQRDMY
+757 Y
-763 VRSSVIMKYS
+763 FRSSVMLKYS
-773 AGMPISEYKGYYMS
+773 AGMPISEYKGYYVS
-787 QDMGHQQYS
+787 EDMGHQQFS
-796 DEVVVLPGSRNGARQ
+796 DEIVVLPGSRNAGRQ
-811 TDYFRIDVKAI
+811 TDYFRVDVKLI
-822 DIGRENKWNFSWT
+822 DIGREDKWNFSWT

-842 KNMFYTFYDTSKNP
+842 ENMFYTFYDTSKNP
-856 PEKTEITQF
+856 PKKTNITQF

>member
-1 MAWILLRN
+1 MFKWQIRSFICYFCLKREIFLKFYTIL
-9 YRRKILKKRVTLFA
+9 
-23 PLSVTIANRETY
+23 IA
-35 LLFLHMRRESLLKKY
+35 LLLTT
-50 IGILVLWVAMAAMAQ
+50 AAFAQ
-65 ESVPDSL
+65 EAADS
-72 APAGIVFNGVVQDS
+72 AQVQGVIFNGVVQDS
-86 SFAAGEKLNVEI
+86 AFAAGEKLNVEI

-111 PFSIVLPEDTLWN
+111 PFTIVLPEDTLWN
-124 VCVTNSDTSGAEKEK
+124 VCVTNSDTAGAEKER
-139 CYELIYTG
+139 CYELVYTG
-147 TERSFSQAL
+147 TERSFSQVL
-156 GEAFVNDSAAPS
+156 GDAFAEPDSSNKGEGESIPLASAADSASATPS
-168 SADALPRPD
+168 SGDTPQRPD
-177 SLAAEVAQNDSASKE
+177 SSGTNTAPEKDI
-192 SSPDST
+192 
-198 KPAQEDVNVDDLLAG
+198 DVDALLAG
-213 GDNAKVTEL
+213 GSNEKVTEL
-222 KKVVVQLRRR
+222 KKVVVQLRKR

-247 KRMPSLA
+247 KRMPGLA

-346 DTVDEWF
+346 DTVEEWF
-353 SKSSIKISTFAAQLH
+353 SKSSIKVSTFAAQLH
-368 TEGHQGPARWV
+368 TEGHKGPARWV

-392 LMNALDIIELDLDYE
+392 LFNAIGLLDLALDYE
-407 FTDVQGTFMYNFT
+407 FTDLQGTFMYNFT
-420 DDTRMKL
+420 EDTRFKF

-445 GNVAIPLGIYHR
+445 GNVAIPVNITHR
-457 FNGDWDYNATLAF
+457 INGDWDYNATLAY
-470 SEFYQTMKIGDLM
+470 SKFYQTMEVGDLM

-496 WVNYRGVSNHT
+496 WVNYRGIDNHT
-507 FTVGYELEFDHER
+507 FTAGYELEYDYER
-520 YQEQMSTISVADVQE
+520 YQEQMSSMKIADIQKA
-535 PFHHVGYLQDAW
+535 FHHVAYVQDAW
-547 KFAPDYLLQY
+547 KATPDLLLQY
-557 GLRFNYQTAAEH
+557 GMRFNYQTAAEH

-574 RASLTINIDD
+574 RASLTLNIDD
-584 DKTVELYGGYYLQ
+584 TKSVEIYGGYYLQ

-618 TTTKGKHIEPASSW
+618 TTTKGRHIKPASSW
-632 LFAAEYSQRGIMDDY
+632 LLAAEYSHRELFEGY

-656 TQSNLNTFVSVL
+656 TQNNLNTFQAVL
-668 DSNDETTSDDFVLA
+668 DSNEETASDDFVVA

-700 KDKGWW
+700 KNKGWW

-712 SQSISVMKTDDG
+712 SQGISVLKTNDG

-732 HQPYALKMDL
+732 HQPYALKLDL
-742 GINWRGPEDALTRHP
+742 GINWKGDEDALWKHEVKGR
-757 TQRDMY
+757 Y
-763 VRSSVIMKYS
+763 VRSSLALKYS
-773 AGMPISEYKGYYMS
+773 AGMPISEYKGYYYP
-787 QDMGHQQYS
+787 QELGNQEYS
-796 DEVVVLPGSRNGARQ
+796 DKITVLPGSRNAGRQ
-811 TDYFRIDVKAI
+811 TDYFRIDVKAL
-822 DIGRENKWNFSWT
+822 DIGREGKWNFSWT

-842 KNMFYTFYDTSKNP
+842 ENMFYTFYDTSKNP
-856 PEKTEITQF
+856 PEKTSISQF
-865 PFLPIMLSYEYYF
+865 PYLPIMLNYEYYF

>member
-1 MAWILLRN
+1 MLAAI
-9 YRRKILKKRVTLFA
+9 
-23 PLSVTIANRETY
+23 
-35 LLFLHMRRESLLKKY
+35 
-50 IGILVLWVAMAAMAQ
+50 AAMAQ
-65 ESVPDSL
+65 ETASDSLAPDSL
-72 APAGIVFNGVVQDS
+72 APKGIVFNGVVLDS
-86 SFAAGEKLNVEI
+86 SFAADEKLNVEI
-98 LESGEALQTTVGT
+98 LESGEALQTTVGKS
-111 PFSIVLPEDTLWN
+111 FSVVLPEDTLWN
-124 VCVTNSDTSGAEKEK
+124 ICVTNSDTAGAEKEK
-139 CYELIYTG
+139 CYELKYIG
-147 TERSFSQAL
+147 AERAFSQAL
-156 GEAFVNDSAAPS
+156 GEAFVEDEKKEGDGHPLAAAVDTASATPS
-168 SADALPRPD
+168 SGDTPQRPD
-177 SLAAEVAQNDSASKE
+177 STNVIARNGSDEAISSSDSS
-192 SSPDST
+192 DST
-198 KPAQEDVNVDDLLAG
+198 KRDVDVDALLAA

-247 KRMPSLA
+247 KRMPGLA

-346 DTVDEWF
+346 DTVNEWF

-379 VAGRTTYIGYMLD
+379 FAGRTTYIGYVLD
-392 LMNALDIIELDLDYE
+392 LCNAIGLLDLNLDYE
-407 FTDVQGTFMYNFT
+407 FTDLQGTVMYNFT
-420 DDTRMKL
+420 DDTRMKF
-427 SFYVGKDR
+427 SYYIGKDR

-445 GNVAIPLGIYHR
+445 GNIAIPLGFYHR

-470 SEFYQTMKIGDLM
+470 SEFYQTMKIGELM
-483 SIEMFLYTFAGKQ
+483 SIEMYLYTFAGKQ
-496 WVNYRGVSNHT
+496 WLNFRGISNHT
-507 FTVGYELEFDHER
+507 FTFGYELEYDYER
-520 YQEQMSTISVADVQE
+520 YQEQMSTVSAADIQK
-535 PFHHVGYLQDAW
+535 PFHHVGYVQDAW

-574 RASLTINIDD
+574 RASLTINLDD
-584 DKTVELYGGYYLQ
+584 EKTLEFYGGYYLQ

-618 TTTKGKHIEPASSW
+618 KTTKGTQIDPASSW
-632 LFAAEYSQRGIMDDY
+632 LLAAEYSQRGIFEDY

-656 TQSNLNTFVSVL
+656 TQNNLNTFVVEL
-668 DSNDETTSDDFVLA
+668 DSNDETTSDDFVMA
-682 DGFGTAE
+682 DYFGRAE

-700 KDKGWW
+700 KDRGWW

-712 SQSISVMKTDDG
+712 SQSISVMKSDDG
-724 TKPYFPSW
+724 TRPYYPSW
-732 HQPYALKMDL
+732 HQPYALKLDA
-742 GINWRGPEDALTRHP
+742 GINWKGDENARRKHKIPGR
-757 TQRDMY
+757 Y
-763 VRSSVIMKYS
+763 FRSSIILKYS
-773 AGMPISEYKGYYMS
+773 AGMPISEYKGYYFS
-787 QDMGHQQYS
+787 QELGHQEFS
-796 DEVVVLPGSRNGARQ
+796 DQIVVLPGSRNAGRQ
-811 TDYFRIDVKAI
+811 TDYFRIDVKPI
-822 DIGRENKWNFSWT
+822 DIGREDKWNFSWT

-842 KNMFYTFYDTSKNP
+842 ENMFYTFYDTSKNP
-856 PEKTEITQF
+856 PEKTEVTQF
-865 PFLPIMLSYEYYF
+865 PFLPIMLNFEYYF

>member
-1 MAWILLRN
+1 MFKWQIRSFICYFCLKREIFLKFYTIL
-9 YRRKILKKRVTLFA
+9 
-23 PLSVTIANRETY
+23 IA
-35 LLFLHMRRESLLKKY
+35 LLLTT
-50 IGILVLWVAMAAMAQ
+50 AAFAQ
-65 ESVPDSL
+65 EAADS
-72 APAGIVFNGVVQDS
+72 AQVQGVIFNGVVQDS
-86 SFAAGEKLNVEI
+86 AFAAGEKLNVEI

-111 PFSIVLPEDTLWN
+111 PFTIVLPEDTLWN
-124 VCVTNSDTSGAEKEK
+124 VCVTNSDTAGAEKER
-139 CYELIYTG
+139 CYELVYTG
-147 TERSFSQAL
+147 TERSFSQVL
-156 GEAFVNDSAAPS
+156 GDAFADPDSSNKGGGESIPLASAADSASATPS
-168 SADALPRPD
+168 SGDTPQRPD
-177 SLAAEVAQNDSASKE
+177 SSGTNTAPEK
-192 SSPDST
+192 
-198 KPAQEDVNVDDLLAG
+198 DVDVDALLAG
-213 GDNAKVTEL
+213 GSNEKVTEL
-222 KKVVVQLRRR
+222 KKVVVQLRKR

-247 KRMPSLA
+247 KRMPGLA

-346 DTVDEWF
+346 DTVEEWF
-353 SKSSIKISTFAAQLH
+353 SKSSVKISTFAAQLH
-368 TEGHQGPARWV
+368 TEGHKGDARWV
-379 VAGRTTYIGYMLD
+379 VAGRTTYIGFMLD
-392 LMNALDIIELDLDYE
+392 LMNAVGLLDLALDYE
-407 FTDVQGTFMYNFT
+407 FTDLQGTFMYNLT
-420 DDTRMKL
+420 EDTRFKF

-445 GNVAIPLGIYHR
+445 GNVAIPVNITHR
-457 FNGDWDYNATLAF
+457 INGDWDYNATLAY
-470 SEFYQTMKIGDLM
+470 SKFYQTMEVGDLM

-496 WVNYRGVSNHT
+496 WVNYRGIDNHT
-507 FTVGYELEFDHER
+507 FTAGYELEYDYER
-520 YQEQMSTISVADVQE
+520 YQEQMSSMKIADIQKA
-535 PFHHVGYLQDAW
+535 FHHVAYVQDAW
-547 KFAPDYLLQY
+547 KATPDLLLQY
-557 GLRFNYQTAAEH
+557 GMRFNYQTAAEH

-574 RASLTINIDD
+574 RASLTLNIDD
-584 DKTVELYGGYYLQ
+584 TKSVEIYGGYYLQ

-618 TTTKGKHIEPASSW
+618 TTTKGKHIKPASSW
-632 LFAAEYSQRGIMDDY
+632 LFAAEYSHRELFEGY

-656 TQSNLNTFVSVL
+656 TQNNLNTFQAVL
-668 DSNDETTSDDFVLA
+668 DSNEETASDDFVVA

-700 KDKGWW
+700 KNKGWW

-712 SQSISVMKTDDG
+712 SQGISVLKTNDG

-732 HQPYALKMDL
+732 HQPYALKLDL
-742 GINWRGPEDALTRHP
+742 GINWKGDEDALWKHEVKGR
-757 TQRDMY
+757 Y
-763 VRSSVIMKYS
+763 VRSSLALKYS
-773 AGMPISEYKGYYMS
+773 AGMPISEYKGYYYP
-787 QDMGHQQYS
+787 QELGNQEYTDKIT
-796 DEVVVLPGSRNGARQ
+796 VVPGSRNAGRQ
-811 TDYFRIDVKAI
+811 TDYFRIDVKAL
-822 DIGRENKWNFSWT
+822 DIGREGKWNFSWN

-842 KNMFYTFYDTSKNP
+842 ENMFYTFYDTSKSP
-856 PEKTEITQF
+856 PEKTSISQF
-865 PFLPIMLSYEYYF
+865 PYLPIMLNYEYYF

>member
-1 MAWILLRN
+1 MKRYIEIFALL
-9 YRRKILKKRVTLFA
+9 LA
-23 PLSVTIANRETY
+23 MLSV
-35 LLFLHMRRESLLKKY
+35 
-50 IGILVLWVAMAAMAQ
+50 AAVAQ

-72 APAGIVFNGVVQDS
+72 APQGITFNGIVQDS
-86 SFAAGEKLNVEI
+86 SFAPGEKLNVEI

-111 PFSIVLPEDTLWN
+111 PFSVVLPEDTLWN
-124 VCVTNSDTSGAEKEK
+124 ICVTNSDTAGAEKEK
-139 CYELIYTG
+139 CYELKYIG
-147 TERSFSQAL
+147 AERSFSQAL
-156 GEAFVNDSAAPS
+156 GEAFAEPDSIVEGEGLPLAAAVDSASATPS
-168 SADALPRPD
+168 SGTVAPQRPD
-177 SLAAEVAQNDSASKE
+177 SLAKDTLAQDSANK
-192 SSPDST
+192 
-198 KPAQEDVNVDDLLAG
+198 DVNVDALLAG

-353 SKSSIKISTFAAQLH
+353 SKSSIKISTFAAQVH
-368 TEGHQGPARWV
+368 TEGHKGSVRWV
-379 VAGRTTYIGYMLD
+379 LAGRTTYIGYMLD
-392 LMNALDIIELDLDYE
+392 LMNALDVIDLSLDYE
-407 FTDVQGTFMYNFT
+407 FTDLQGTLMYDFS
-420 DDTRMKL
+420 DDTRMKF
-427 SFYVGKDR
+427 SYYVGKDR

-445 GNVAIPLGIYHR
+445 GNVAIPLGFYHR

-470 SEFYQTMKIGDLM
+470 SEFYQTMKVSDLM
-483 SIEMFLYTFAGKQ
+483 SIEMYLYTFAGKQ
-496 WVNYRGVSNHT
+496 WVNYRGIPNHT
-507 FTVGYELEFDHER
+507 LTAGYELEYDYER
-520 YQEQMSTISVADVQE
+520 YGEQMSTLSIADIQK

-547 KFAPDYLLQY
+547 KLAPDYLLQY

-574 RASLTINIDD
+574 RASLSVNIDD
-584 DKTVELYGGYYLQ
+584 DKTVEFYGGYYLQ

-618 TTTKGKHIEPASSW
+618 TTTKGKHIKPASSW
-632 LFAAEYSQRGIMDDY
+632 LFAAEYSQRGIMEDY

-656 TQSNLNTFVSVL
+656 TQSNLNTFVAVL
-668 DSNDETTSDDFVLA
+668 DSNEETASDDFVVA

-712 SQSISVMKTDDG
+712 SQSISVMKVDDG

-742 GINWRGPEDALTRHP
+742 GINWRGPEDALTVHP
-757 TQRDMY
+757 TQKDMY

-773 AGMPISEYKGYYMS
+773 AGMPMSEYKGYYIS
-787 QDMGHQQYS
+787 EHLGHQEYS
-796 DEVVVLPGSRNGARQ
+796 DETVVVPGSRNGARQ

-842 KNMFYTFYDTSKNP
+842 ENMFFTFYDTGKNP

>member
-1 MAWILLRN
+1 
-9 YRRKILKKRVTLFA
+9 
-23 PLSVTIANRETY
+23 
-35 LLFLHMRRESLLKKY
+35 MRFLLKVY
-50 IGILVLWVAMAAMAQ
+50 LFIALIAALAVASFAQ
-65 ESVPDSL
+65 ETAPDSL
-72 APAGIVFNGVVQDS
+72 ASDSLAPKGILFNGVVLDS
-86 SFAAGEKLNVEI
+86 SFAEGEKLNVEI

-111 PFSIVLPEDTLWN
+111 PFSVVLPEDTLWN
-124 VCVTNSDTSGAEKEK
+124 ICVTNSDTAGAEKEK
-139 CYELIYTG
+139 CYELKYIG
-147 TERSFSQAL
+147 AERQFSQAL
-156 GEAFVNDSAAPS
+156 GEAFVDDASMDSVAPAGLQNDGSNAVS
-168 SADALPRPD
+168 H
-177 SLAAEVAQNDSASKE
+177 DSASVIAQDGHPGAQRRDPE
-192 SSPDST
+192 QSASDSSDST
-198 KPAQEDVNVDDLLAG
+198 KEDVNVDALLAA
-213 GDNAKVTEL
+213 GDNSRVTEL

-247 KRMPSLA
+247 KRMPGLA

-353 SKSSIKISTFAAQLH
+353 SKSSIKISTFAAQVH
-368 TEGHQGPARWV
+368 TEGHQGPVRWIF
-379 VAGRTTYIGYMLD
+379 AGRTTYIGYVLDFCNYIGLLD
-392 LMNALDIIELDLDYE
+392 LSLDYE
-407 FTDVQGTFMYNFT
+407 FTDLQGTMMYDFSK
-420 DDTRMKL
+420 DTRFKF
-427 SFYVGKDR
+427 SYYIGKDR

-445 GNVAIPLGIYHR
+445 GNIAIPLGIYHR

-470 SEFYQTMKIGDLM
+470 SEFYQTMKIGELM
-483 SIEMFLYTFAGKQ
+483 SIEMYLYTFTGKQ
-496 WVNYRGVSNHT
+496 WLNYRGIPNHT
-507 FTVGYELEFDHER
+507 LTLGYELEYDYER
-520 YQEQMSTISVADVQE
+520 YQEAMASISIADIQK
-535 PFHHVGYLQDAW
+535 PFHHVAYVQDAW
-547 KFAPDYLLQY
+547 KLAPDYLLQY

-574 RASLTINIDD
+574 RASLTVNLDD
-584 DKTVELYGGYYLQ
+584 SKTLEFYGGYYLQ
-597 YLNSIVYTDQETLNE
+597 SLNSIVYTDQETLNE

-618 TTTKGKHIEPASSW
+618 TTTKGTHIDPASSW
-632 LFAAEYSQRGIMDDY
+632 LFAAEYSQRGILDDY

-656 TQSNLNTFVSVL
+656 TQNNLNTFVMQL
-668 DSNDETTSDDFVLA
+668 DSNEETTSSDFVMA
-682 DGFGTAE
+682 DHFGTAD
-689 GYSFGY
+689 GYSLGY

-712 SQSISVMKTDDG
+712 SQSISVMRTNDG
-724 TKPYFPSW
+724 TKPYYPSW
-732 HQPYALKMDL
+732 HQPYALKMDM
-742 GINWRGPEDALTRHP
+742 GINWSGGEDALRKHKKKG
-757 TQRDMY
+757 RY
-763 VRSSVIMKYS
+763 FRSSVIMKYS

-787 QDMGHQQYS
+787 QELGHQQYS
-796 DEVVVLPGSRNGARQ
+796 DEVVVLPGSRNAGRQ
-811 TDYFRIDVKAI
+811 SDYFRIDVKAI
-822 DIGRENKWNFSWT
+822 DVGREDSWNFSWT

-865 PFLPIMLSYEYYF
+865 PFLPIMLSFEMYF